1 MSQPER
7 RRGKGEAAQQ
17 PAANAVATGVN
28 ATGANAAAAG
38 QGQPQQQQQSVVD
51 TILQMAKRAMIAY
64 LFINLLNG
72 NLFKGKTPNAPATE
86 SIITTTT
93 TTTVTQPDG
102 TIVQTAIPE
111 VTLLEPNRA
120 YPLWAPNTKADVFVY
135 LSEDYDF
142 NKYEDN
148 ESLIWRTNDI
158 QIGSNWKDERI
169 ADLSI
174 VPSKHVQNNGTLYAH
189 IYVAKQPATLNPST
203 EGFDLNN
210 RVYVRKALTRY
221 FVKKRE
227 VKVKKLVGGSNEEVE
242 EEKEKPEEASE
253 PASSIVSYW
262 HQNLTI
268 NVLNEQGVIPYA
280 SVPPEFK
287 ELYQLEASG
296 KIDENG
302 NGFALPTVYIN
313 EFWLLKSQM
322 TLVNETVHELPLR
335 INLYPLSQM
344 KFQMYAA
351 MDISTKRQSGMM
363 GATGGGELDE
373 VKRMLIETNPYL
385 LAVTI
390 AVSLLHSAFEML
402 AFKNDIAFWKD
413 KKGTAGLSVRTIFL
427 DIFQQIIVFLYLM
440 DNNQET
446 SYMILIGQGMGLA
459 IELWKVKKALKV
471 DIVPATSGFFPY
483 KLHFNNSEPLT
494 DLEEKTKEY
503 DEEAFKYLTYAAFP
517 LLGCYAIWSMVYQ
530 EHKSWYS
537 FIVGTLV
544 GFVYTFGFIKMTPQL
559 FINYKLKSVAHMP
572 FRTMMYKS
580 LNTFIDDLF
589 SFVIKMPMLHR
600 LACLRDDVVFFIYLY
615 QRYIYRTDHSRA
627 NEFGQVG
634 DDDDIKGDKDK
645 EVKEVTEKGE
655 SKKDK

>member
-1 MSQPER
+1 MPQLER
-7 RRGKGEAAQQ
+7 RRGGGAQ
-17 PAANAVATGVN
+17 PAP
-28 ATGANAAAAG
+28 AAG
-38 QGQPQQQQQSVVD
+38 GETPQQSTGD
-51 TILQMAKRAMIAY
+51 MIMQMIKRAMIAM
-64 LFINLLNG
+64 LIMNIVNG
-72 NLFKGKTPNAPATE
+72 NLFKRQETAPKPE
-86 SIITTTT
+86 SILTTTT
-93 TTTVTQPDG
+93 TTQADG
-102 TIVQTAIPE
+102 TVIETNVPIVSFR
-111 VTLLEPNRA
+111 EPIKA
-120 YPLWAPNTKADVFVY
+120 FPLWAPNTKADVFVY
-135 LSEDYDF
+135 VSEDYDF
-142 NKYEDN
+142 SRYDDQ
-148 ESLIWRTNDI
+148 ESLLWRTNDI
-158 QIGSNWKDERI
+158 EVGKNWQDERV

-189 IYVAKQPATLNPST
+189 IYLAKQPATLNPSS
-203 EGFDLNN
+203 EGFDPNN
-210 RVYVRKALTRY
+210 RVYVRKPLTRY
-221 FVKKRE
+221 FTKKRE
-227 VKVKKLVGGSNEEVE
+227 FKVKKLVGGNQEEAE
-242 EEKEKPEEASE
+242 EEKPVEANVPTST
-253 PASSIVSYW
+253 IVSYW

-268 NVLNEQGVIPYA
+268 NVLNEQAMIPYSA
-280 SVPPEFK
+280 VPPEFK
-287 ELYQLEASG
+287 QLYHLATND
-296 KIDENG
+296 IDEKG

-313 EFWLLKSQM
+313 DFWLLKDQM
-322 TLVNETVHELPLR
+322 TQINDTVQELPLR

-351 MDISTKRQSGMM
+351 LDVGTKKQTGMM
-363 GATGGGELDE
+363 GSTGGELDE

-385 LAVTI
+385 LALTVI
-390 AVSLLHSAFEML
+390 VSCLHSAFEML

-427 DIFQQIIVFLYLM
+427 DIAQQIIVFLYLM

-471 DIVPATSGFFPY
+471 DFVPATTGFLPY
-483 KLHFNNSEPLT
+483 KLHFNTSEPLT

-517 LLGCYAIWSMVYQ
+517 LLGCYAIWSLMYQ

-537 FIVGTLV
+537 FIVSTLV

-589 SFVIKMPMLHR
+589 SFIIKMPMLHR

-634 DDDDIKGDKDK
+634 ESEEGENVD
-645 EVKEVTEKGE
+645 VKEKDAAGE